1 MNRMKK
7 FRIIA
12 LMLVLLLSLSS
23 FAPVTFGAS
32 SASRAELTQESTSFL
47 LAIGAI
53 KTDYTGKDYITTMK
67 RKDMAAILADLIL
80 VNHVMPKPS
89 ADPAADVTVKNA
101 DLAYDVYIMTAYDIM
116 PNDENGKFRPEE
128 FVTYGDVKY
137 AFASLLGYINYAKAT
152 GIGMAE
158 LNKLIAKTDIFD
170 NVSYVDGNFL
180 TIADFLI
187 MYCNAID
194 EEMIY
199 QTLFSKSSVE
209 FDKNTDVTMMEEY
222 LNITEYEG
230 MVTANKHT
238 SIFEPTGLDEDKV
251 LIEGYLV
258 EVGNTNVADYIGST
272 VSVYVYEDPVTEKG
286 KVILADYASEANVLT
301 ISAED
306 VISDSNSFS
315 LTNVVYADE
324 KGKIK
329 SARVSKTANYFY
341 NGRMC
346 DLSVEDFDI
355 NNGTVTLIANDGS
368 STYDVVKIETY
379 ENYIVDSVYESDDT
393 ALVYAKPDNIGEQK
407 VLDLSENGEDGIRYV
422 DLRRSNGRVVKPSQ
436 LKPGNVVSAYVSKD
450 GGYVKAMLS
459 SNVVEGEING
469 VDESDVR
476 TVFKING
483 IDYPAFYFGT
493 DWSYAGSA
501 YADMYPRMGTEGEF
515 YIDASGYIAYIN
527 IKTVTT
533 KYGLLTG
540 IIKASTMSSDV
551 TMQVVTEEGSVVE
564 IPVPE
569 KGVKIN
575 NYDGRSEYTKHADLY
590 DLLYKND
597 QLIQY
602 SVTDNGELKRLNLAQ
617 SISDVSG
624 AVLGSYAPSVFTH
637 DYTLSS
643 GTYNTTYKNFG
654 SNMVQNFVT
663 STKMFMIKSDYITSS
678 TESGA
683 TKYDIDA
690 EGVYIT
696 SQNKIKDRDV
706 YTNILYYDF
715 DEAFSASVLV
725 ATVPAFDSTKSNAE
739 QKLYV
744 FDEMTRKLDEHGD
757 EVLTFTLWERG
768 KTKVFRAAE
777 DIRYDALKKG
787 DAAAIYLNTDG
798 EITKIRNMSKEL
810 APDPKDIE
818 AGKIL
823 GAGDIIYNGGGA
835 EELSYGYVARVYM
848 LAQNGEKIVYTYDLD
863 GSYSTSD
870 IKTMALSSPVIYEV
884 KSEDRDVVIK
894 TSSLS
899 LIPNSANP
907 DENSMIYVFVN
918 QGRVYDV
925 IIYR

>member
-1 MNRMKK
+1 MNKMKK
-7 FRIIA
+7 FRIVS

-23 FAPVTFGAS
+23 FAPVTFGAAS
-32 SASRAELTQESTSFL
+32 SSRAELTQESTSFL
-47 LAIGAI
+47 LSLGAI
-53 KTDYTGKDYITTMK
+53 KTEYTGKDFITTMK
-67 RKDMAAILADLIL
+67 RKEMASILADLIL
-80 VNHVMPKPS
+80 VNHVMPTPS
-89 ADPAADVTVKNA
+89 ADPAKDVNIKSADMA
-101 DLAYDVYIMTAYDIM
+101 HDVYIMTAYDIM
-116 PNDENGKFRPEE
+116 PKDEDGKFRPED

-152 GIGMAE
+152 GLGQAE
-158 LNKLIAKTDIFD
+158 LNKLIAKTDLFE
-170 NVSYVDGNFL
+170 NVNFVEDDFI
-180 TIADFLI
+180 TVADFLI
-187 MYCNAID
+187 MYYNIID

-199 QTLFSKSSVE
+199 QTLFSGDSVE

-222 LNITEYEG
+222 LNIIEYEG

-238 SIFEPTGLDEDKV
+238 SIFEPTGLDADKV

-258 EVGNTNVADYIGST
+258 DVGTTNIADYIGSI
-272 VSVYVYEDPVTEKG
+272 VSAYIYEDPVTEKG
-286 KVILADYASEANVLT
+286 KVILVDYASDANVLT

-306 VISDSNSFS
+306 VIADDSSFS
-315 LTNVVYADE
+315 LTNVVYADD
-324 KGKIK
+324 KGKLK
-329 SARVSKTANYFY
+329 SAKVAGTANYFY

-346 DLSVEDFDI
+346 DLDVADFDI
-355 NNGTVTLIANDGS
+355 NNGTVTLISNDGN
-368 STYDVVKIETY
+368 STYDVVKIDTY
-379 ENYIVDSVYESDDT
+379 ENYIVDSVYDSGDT
-393 ALVYAKPDNIGEQK
+393 SLVYALPDNAGKQK
-407 VLDLSENGEDGIRYV
+407 VLDLSETGADGLRYV
-422 DLRRSNGRVVKPSQ
+422 ELKRSNGRVVKPSQ
-436 LKPGNVVSAYVSKD
+436 LKKGNIISAYVSKD
-450 GGYVKAMLS
+450 GGYVKALLS

-476 TVFKING
+476 TVFKIDG

-493 DWSYAGSA
+493 DWSYAGDV
-501 YADMYPRMGTEGEF
+501 YANMYPRMGTEGEF
-515 YIDASGYIAYIN
+515 YIDASGYIAYIK

-540 IIKASTMSSDV
+540 IIKASSMSSEV
-551 TMQVVTEEGSVVE
+551 TMQVVTEEGTVVE

-575 NYDGRSEYTKHADLY
+575 NYDGRSEYTKPSDLY

-602 SVTDNGELKRLNLAQ
+602 SITDDGVLKRLNLAQ
-617 SISDVSG
+617 DINSVSS
-624 AVLGSYAPSVFTH
+624 AVLGSYEPTIFTH
-637 DYTLSS
+637 DYTLAS

-654 SNMVQNFVT
+654 SSMVQNFVS
-663 STKMFMIKSDYITSS
+663 STKMFMIKADYITSA
-678 TESGA
+678 TDSGV

-690 EGVYIT
+690 EGVYVT

-715 DEAFSASVLV
+715 DEAFSAKVLV
-725 ATVPAFDSTKSNAE
+725 ATVPVFDASKSNAE

-768 KTKVFRAAE
+768 KTKVFNAAE
-777 DIRYDALKKG
+777 DIQYDSFKKG
-787 DAAAIYLNTDG
+787 DAAAVYLNTDG
-798 EITKIRNMSKEL
+798 EITKLRNMSKEL
-810 APDPKDIE
+810 APVQKDIDE
-818 AGKIL
+818 GRIL
-823 GAGDIIYNGGGA
+823 GAGDAIYNAGGSD
-835 EELSYGYVARVYM
+835 ELSYGYVARVYM

-870 IKTMALSSPVIYEV
+870 IKTMSLTSPVVYEV
-884 KSEDRDVVIK
+884 KTEDRDVTIK

-899 LIPNSANP
+899 LIPNSTNP
-907 DENSMIYVFVN
+907 DETSMIYIFVN